1 MRKFPVAQGIEVI
14 DSRYLGED
22 VAAIY
27 LLRQEDEI
35 AIIETGTKH
44 SLPYIERA
52 LEEDGLCFENVS
64 YVIPTH
70 VHLDHAAGAGALMGV
85 CDNATLVV
93 HPRGARHMVD
103 PSMLVAGT
111 KAVYGEKK
119 FNELYG
125 KIEPVESERIIEAN
139 DNYLLNMGGRVLKF
153 IDTPGH
159 ARHHFCIWDQESES
173 MFTGDTF
180 GVSYREFDSKGEVF
194 IFPTTTPVQFE
205 PEELIKSINNLMK
218 YNPKRVCLTHFGA
231 ITPTEKVV
239 TQLIEGIKFFSDL
252 AIEYT
257 TQEYAEE
264 KIQKAMMDHLLQE
277 LKIMGVSDALF
288 CQNKL
293 RNDVVLNTQGIMYWQ
308 NKVAQG

>member
-103 PSMLVAGT
+103 PSKLVAGT

-218 YNPKRVCLTHFGA
+218 YNPKRVCLTHFGV

-239 TQLIEGIKFFSDL
+239 KQLIEGIKFFSDL

>member
-103 PSMLVAGT
+103 PSKLVAGT

>member
-1 MRKFPVAQGIEVI
+1 MRKFPVAQGIWVI